1 MKNFKAAYLNE
12 IFKISKKKK
21 ITVAAILSV
30 ISVIIAA
37 ATVYVINNFTGI
49 RVMGSAELSVLV
61 LQVLSY
67 TLIPL
72 FATFVSIDMFGG
84 EFADDT
90 MKFTLTTPASRL
102 KIFAGKLCAIASFI
116 GALLLFIMILSIMA
130 SYVVSPIMPNVIRIF
145 LAYVLAFFPLFV
157 YALVVVLISN
167 MLKGTTS
174 AFMVSLLVFLAF
186 IGIGIAFPTIKSFL
200 FTSSFD
206 WYKLILGSYINYS
219 KLIRVFII
227 LSGYAIML
235 FGVGFYL
242 FENRDL

>member
-1 MKNFKAAYLNE
+1 MKNFKAAFLNE
-12 IFKISKKKK
+12 IFKLSKRKK
-21 ITVAAILSV
+21 IVVAAIFSFV
-30 ISVIIAA
+30 AVMIAA
-37 ATVYVINNFTGI
+37 AAVYVINNFTGI

-72 FATFVSIDMFGG
+72 FTTFISIDMFGG

-90 MKFTLTTPASRL
+90 MKFTLTTPASRI

-116 GALLLFIMILSIMA
+116 GGLLLFIMVLSIIA
-130 SYVVSPIMPNVIRIF
+130 SYIVSPITPNIIRIF

-167 MLKGTTS
+167 ILKGTTS
-174 AFMVSLLVFLAF
+174 AFMLSLLVFLAF
-186 IGIGIAFPTIKSFL
+186 IGLGIAFPTLKSFL
-200 FTSSFD
+200 FTTTFD

-219 KLIRVFII
+219 KLILV
-227 LSGYAIML
+227 
-235 FGVGFYL
+235 
-242 FENRDL
+242 